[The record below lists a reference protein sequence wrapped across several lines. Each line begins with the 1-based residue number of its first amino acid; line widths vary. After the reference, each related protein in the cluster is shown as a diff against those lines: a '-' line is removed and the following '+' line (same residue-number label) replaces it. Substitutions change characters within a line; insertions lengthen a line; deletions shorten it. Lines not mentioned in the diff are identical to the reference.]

1 MSITTNYL
9 RLLFPACLVLS
20 LSLISLPLHAADT
33 NTRTLVTGAAFH
45 GSNGIRL
52 SPQGLVYVASAV
64 GSRIDVLDPASGKR
78 LRSLG
83 PKQGVWGPDD
93 LAFGPEGALYW
104 TAFFTGEVARLNGE
118 GQAEIIARV
127 GEGVNA
133 ISFSDEGRLFVSR
146 VFLADELYEIDLK
159 GMQPP
164 RLIRQGMG
172 GLNAMDFGA
181 DGQLYGPLWFKGQI
195 ARINVD
201 SGELTVITDG
211 LDTPSAVKFSP
222 NDELH
227 ALDQH
232 QGTLLRINIETGEKT
247 VVANPG
253 AGADN
258 LDFDEK
264 GRVYIS
270 NAHEGSVSLVLPNG
284 KMRALSTGG
293 LSMPA
298 GIVINPQ
305 GELVVAAAQSLRH
318 YNAQTGAE
326 QFVLHTA
333 IGDPRTLAT
342 PLTVSAFGEQ
352 QLVTSWF
359 SNTVQIWD
367 PASRKVQASYQD
379 FKFPLNAVAKD
390 GDIIVAE
397 LGSHRV
403 VRRKVGS
410 LDSEVLMDNIPVPT
424 GLAAANDQLYVA
436 DWLTGT
442 IYQLLVNGQP
452 MQTPHPV
459 ITGLKQPEG
468 MALDA
473 LGRLLVIE
481 TGTQRLLRI
490 DPRNPQIEVLATG
503 LSTGLQGPP
512 GSPPSWLLSS
522 VVVDACGRIT
532 LTQDLT
538 NSLLRVVPADVI
550 AGYCEKSGTRRN

>member
-9 RLLFPACLVLS
+9 RLLFPACLI
-20 LSLISLPLHAADT
+20 LSLISLPLHAAET
-33 NTRTLVTGAAFH
+33 KTRTLVTGAAFH

-83 PKQGVWGPDD
+83 PEQGVWGPDD

-104 TAFFTGEVARLNGE
+104 TAFFTGEVGRLNAK
-118 GQAEIIARV
+118 GQAEIVARV
-127 GEGVNA
+127 GPGVNA
-133 ISFSDEGRLFVSR
+133 ISFSDDGRLFVSR
-146 VFLADELYEIDLK
+146 VFLADELYEIDLQ

-164 RLIRQGMG
+164 RLIRQGIG

-201 SGELTVITDG
+201 TGDLTVIAEE
-211 LDTPSAVKFSP
+211 LDIPAAVKFSP
-222 NDELH
+222 DGELY
-227 ALDQH
+227 AIDQH
-232 QGTLLRINIETGEKT
+232 QGTLLRIDIETGKKT
-247 VVANPG
+247 LVAHPG

-258 LDFDEK
+258 LDFDAK
-264 GRVYIS
+264 GQLYIT

-284 KMRALSTGG
+284 KMRALSAGG

-305 GELVVAAAQSLRH
+305 GDLVVAAAQSLRH

-326 QFVLHTA
+326 QLVVHAA
-333 IGDPRTLAT
+333 IGDTRTLAT
-342 PLTVSAFGEQ
+342 PLTVSAFGDQ
-352 QLVTSWF
+352 QLLTSWF
-359 SNTVQIWD
+359 SNTVQVWD
-367 PASRKVQASYQD
+367 PVSQIVQASYHD
-379 FKFPLNAVAKD
+379 FQVPLNAISLD

-397 LGSHRV
+397 LVGHRL
-403 VRRKVGS
+403 VRRKAGS
-410 LDSEVLMDNIPVPT
+410 LTSEVLMDNIPVPT

-442 IYQLLVNGQP
+442 IYQILINGQP

-473 LGRLLVIE
+473 LGRLLVME

-490 DPRNPQIEVLATG
+490 DPQNPQIEVLATG

-522 VVVDACGRIT
+522 VVVDSCGRIT

-550 AGYCEKSGTRRN
+550 AGNCEKSGTRHD

>member
-1 MSITTNYL
+1 MSTTTNYL

-20 LSLISLPLHAADT
+20 LISLPVHAAET
-33 NTRTLVTGAAFH
+33 KPRTLVTGAAFH

-52 SPQGLVYVASAV
+52 SPKGLVYVASAV

-78 LRSLG
+78 IRSLG
-83 PKQGVWGPDD
+83 PEQGVWGPDD

-104 TAFFTGEVARLNGE
+104 TAFFTGEVGRLNAE
-118 GQAEIIARV
+118 GQAEIVAKV
-127 GEGVNA
+127 GPGVNA
-133 ISFSDEGRLFVSR
+133 ISFSDDGRLFVSR

-159 GMQPP
+159 GTQAP

-201 SGELTVITDG
+201 SGELTVVADG
-211 LDTPSAVKFSP
+211 LDTPAAVKFSP
-222 NDELH
+222 DGELY
-227 ALDQH
+227 AIDQH
-232 QGTLLRINIETGEKT
+232 QGTLLRIDIETGEKT
-247 VVANPG
+247 LVAHPG

-258 LDFDEK
+258 LDFDAK
-264 GRVYIS
+264 GQLYIT
-270 NAHEGSVSLVLPNG
+270 NAHEGSVGLVLPNG
-284 KMRALSTGG
+284 KMRALSPGG

-298 GIVINPQ
+298 GIAINPQ

-326 QFVLHTA
+326 HFVVHAA
-333 IGDPRTLAT
+333 IGDTRTLAT
-342 PLTVSAFGEQ
+342 PLTVSAFGDQ
-352 QLVTSWF
+352 QLLTSWF
-359 SNTVQIWD
+359 SNTVQVWD
-367 PASRKVQASYQD
+367 PVSQTVQASYSD
-379 FKFPLNAVAKD
+379 FLLPLNAISLD

-397 LGSHRV
+397 LGSHRL
-403 VRRKVGS
+403 VRRKAGS
-410 LDSEVLMDNIPVPT
+410 PTSEVLMDNIPVPT

-442 IYQLLVNGQP
+442 IYQILVNGQP

-473 LGRLLVIE
+473 QGRLLVVE

-490 DPRNPQIEVLATG
+490 DPQNPQIEVLATG
-503 LSTGLQGPP
+503 LSTGLQGPQ
-512 GSPPSWLLSS
+512 GYPPSWLLSS

-550 AGYCEKSGTRRN
+550 PGKCEKSGTRRD